1 MVRTCHQNGGRNMA
15 ENCSRRQ
22 PCDPRLK
29 NGHVDV
35 WCVSLDME
43 PSVLS
48 GFHPMLSED
57 ERRKASR
64 FRFKNMKARYVAAR
78 GVLRSI
84 IAAYLDARP
93 GDLAFQYG
101 RYGKP
106 ALAGAFSDAE
116 ITFNMSHSHGM
127 ALYAVSFGNAVGV
140 DIEKIRSGMSF
151 HRIAK
156 RFLSP
161 RESEILQRLPPD
173 QVKNAFFT
181 CWTRKE
187 AYIKARGEGLSS
199 LLSRFSVSLAP
210 GDPPALID
218 HQPDPGEISRWS
230 LTDLQIGAGY
240 AAALAVEGHGL
251 TVTKKKWDIAA
262 TPRDI

>member
-1 MVRTCHQNGGRNMA
+1 MA
-15 ENCSRRQ
+15 ENCPRRH
-22 PCDPRLK
+22 PRDPRLK

-127 ALYAVSFGNAVGV
+127 ALYAVSFGNAVAWISKKFV
-140 DIEKIRSGMSF
+140 QACLFTESRNDF
-151 HRIAK
+151 
-156 RFLSP
+156 FLPASP
-161 RESEILQRLPPD
+161 RSCSGFPP
-173 QVKNAFFT
+173 
-181 CWTRKE
+181 TR
-187 AYIKARGEGLSS
+187 
-199 LLSRFSVSLAP
+199 
-210 GDPPALID
+210 
-218 HQPDPGEISRWS
+218 
-230 LTDLQIGAGY
+230 
-240 AAALAVEGHGL
+240 
-251 TVTKKKWDIAA
+251 
-262 TPRDI
+262 